1 MELILDRKWC
11 KDTYSIGRLYIDGQ
25 FFSNTLEDKDR
36 GLTQSMSEADVKK
49 IKVYGETAI
58 PKGKYTIVI
67 NYSNKFKRMMPQI
80 MNVKGFSGIRIHEG
94 NTAKDS
100 LGCILVGDN
109 NAVGRISNSK
119 ATYTKLY
126 SKLKAAFD
134 KGEKITLTIK

>member
-58 PKGKYTIVI
+58 PKGKYNVVI
-67 NYSNKFKRMMPQI
+67 NYSNKFKRLMPYI
-80 MNVKGFSGIRIHEG
+80 MNVKGFEGIRIHEG
-94 NTAKDS
+94 STAKDS
-100 LGCILVGDN
+100 LGCILVGN
-109 NAVGRISNSK
+109 NTAVGRISNSK
-119 ATYTKLY
+119 STYTKLY
-126 SKLKAAFD
+126 SKLKTAFN

>member
-36 GLTQSMSEADVKK
+36 GLNQSMSEADVKK

-58 PKGKYTIVI
+58 PKGKYNIVI
-67 NYSNKFKRMMPQI
+67 NYSNKFKKLMPQI
-80 MNVKGFSGIRIHEG
+80 MNVKGFAGIRMHEG
-94 NTAKDS
+94 STAKDS
-100 LGCILVGDN
+100 LGCVLVGN
-109 NAVGRISNSK
+109 NTAVGRLSNSK
-119 ATYTKLY
+119 ATYAKLY

>member
-11 KDTYSIGRLYIDGQ
+11 QPSYSIGRLYIDGQ

-36 GLTQSMSEADVKK
+36 GLTQSMNEADIKK

-58 PKGKYTIVI
+58 PKGTYTIVI

-80 MNVKGFSGIRIHEG
+80 MDVKGFNGVRIHEG

-109 NAVGRISNSK
+109 KVTGKVLNSK
-119 ATYTKLY
+119 STYNKLF
-126 SKLKAAFD
+126 SKLKAASS